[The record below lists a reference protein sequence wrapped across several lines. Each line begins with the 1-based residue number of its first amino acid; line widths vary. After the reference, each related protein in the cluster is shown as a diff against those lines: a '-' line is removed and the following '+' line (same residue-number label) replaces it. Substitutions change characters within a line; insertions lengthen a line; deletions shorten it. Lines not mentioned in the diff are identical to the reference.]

1 MGSLLEKNVKY
12 LDEQY
17 RIGNALISDKA
28 FDQLER
34 NLLRADPKCD
44 YFNPVSYTHLTLP
57 TSDLV

>member
-1 MGSLLEKNVKY
+1 MGSLIEKNVKY

-34 NLLRADPKCD
+34 NLLRTDPQLD
-44 YFNPVSYTHLTLP
+44 YFDESY
-57 TSDLV
+57 